1 VAFPKS
7 GDQKLVDA
15 LTNTLEDMKNEGL
28 VDEIIQK
35 YGLDPKPIVWGK

>member
-1 VAFPKS
+1 
-7 GDQKLVDA
+7 
-15 LTNTLEDMKNEGL
+15 MKNEGL